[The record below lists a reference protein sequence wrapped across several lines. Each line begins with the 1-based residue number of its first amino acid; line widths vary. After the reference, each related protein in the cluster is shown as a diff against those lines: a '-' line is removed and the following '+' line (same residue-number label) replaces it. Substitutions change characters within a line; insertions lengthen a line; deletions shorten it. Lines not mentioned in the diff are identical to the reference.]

1 MNSFLKKSG
10 YRVLTFKTSE
20 GQFHVSF
27 GVSLSTTKEGG
38 QNREPLLLRNPT
50 HLGIILM
57 QGSKYHFCHVYHIKL
72 ISEGKQDS
80 VVSQQKCLLCS
91 CQLVLLSIILCTV
104 YYHVKSYLVPWLF
117 LLFWAQHAYA
127 QFNSFYRPINQ
138 DVAPR
143 KKRYQVLPTF
153 PYYKRQK
160 AGWGLRTRLCD
171 PYCSKI

>member
-50 HLGIILM
+50 HLGVILM

-104 YYHVKSYLVPWLF
+104 YYQCQKLPGTLALFVVLGPACLRTIQLF
-117 LLFWAQHAYA
+117 LPSY
-127 QFNSFYRPINQ
+127 
-138 DVAPR
+138 
-143 KKRYQVLPTF
+143 
-153 PYYKRQK
+153 
-160 AGWGLRTRLCD
+160 
-171 PYCSKI
+171 